1 MRLFFGSLFLALSF
15 LFAFSIAFS
24 IGNVSV
30 FAQTAELTPEQRAA
44 LERQLSQIESEIRD
58 QQNILDQKKTEGQ
71 SIARDIAILDAK
83 IKQAQLK
90 IKAHNLAIDK
100 LGKDITVKTKTIGT
114 LEQRIDA
121 GHQSL
126 EDILSKTNELDSYSI
141 AEAFLAKKN
150 FSEFFIDFDN
160 LASLQ
165 DSLGG
170 FLNDVK
176 QAKNQNE
183 TEKQSLNQK
192 RNQEID
198 TRINVEAEQRKIK
211 QSEAEKQ
218 KILNLNKQQQKDYQ
232 AVISDKQK
240 KAADIRNA
248 LFPLRDAAAIKFE
261 DALAYAKTASAVTGV
276 RAAFILAILQ
286 QESNLGANVG
296 QCYLKDASTGS
307 GVGKNTGKVFSKVM
321 SPTRDVPP
329 FLDMAKRLGF
339 DPYKQVV
346 SCPQSIGWGG
356 AMGPAQFIPSTWI
369 GLESQIAQALGKTTP
384 NPWAPRDAIMANAIF
399 VDNLGAGKGG
409 YSAEYEAAGRYYA
422 GGGWA
427 TLGAGYAKSVLSRA
441 QKIQDNI
448 DILQQ

>member
-1 MRLFFGSLFLALSF
+1 MRLFLVGIFITFSFFLGSFP
-15 LFAFSIAFS
+15 
-24 IGNVSV
+24 V
-30 FAQTAELTPEQRAA
+30 FAQADLTPEQRAA

-71 SIARDIAILDAK
+71 SIVRDISILDAK

-90 IKAHNLAIDK
+90 IKAHNLAIEK

-114 LEQRIDA
+114 LEQRIDK

-126 EDILSKTNELDSYSI
+126 ANIISKTNELDSYSI

-150 FSEFFIDFDN
+150 FSEFFIDFDA

-165 DSLGG
+165 DSLKG

-176 QAKNQNE
+176 EAKSENE

-198 TRINVEAEQRKIK
+198 TRINVEAEQKKIK
-211 QSEAEKQ
+211 QNEAEKQ
-218 KILNLNKQQQKDYQ
+218 QLLNLNKQQQQDYQ
-232 AVISDKQK
+232 STIAAKQK

-261 DALAYAKTASAVTGV
+261 DALAYAKAASAVTGV

-296 QCYLKDASTGS
+296 QCYLKDSSTGA
-307 GVGKNTGKVFSKVM
+307 GVGKNTGTAFAKVM
-321 SPTRDVPP
+321 SPTRDVSP
-329 FLDMAKRLGF
+329 FLDLAKRLGF

-346 SCPQSIGWGG
+346 SCPQSVGWGG
-356 AMGPAQFIPSTWI
+356 AMGPAQFIPSTWV
-369 GLESQIAQALGKTTP
+369 GLEAQIAQALGKTTP

-422 GGGWA
+422 GGAWS
-427 TLGAGYAKSVLSRA
+427 TLGAGYAKSVLA
-441 QKIQDNI
+441 KATAIQANI

>member
-1 MRLFFGSLFLALSF
+1 MRHFLVVLFLIVSF
-15 LFAFSIAFS
+15 FTGSF
-24 IGNVSV
+24 SV
-30 FAQTAELTPEQRAA
+30 FAQTAELTPAQRAA

-71 SIARDIAILDAK
+71 SISRDIAILDAK

-100 LGKDITVKTKTIGT
+100 LGKDITVKVKTIGT

-126 EDILSKTNELDSYSI
+126 GDIVSKTNELDSYSI
-141 AEAFLAKKN
+141 VEAFLAKKN

-165 DSLGG
+165 DSLDS

-183 TEKQSLNQK
+183 TEKDSLNQK

-198 TRINVEAEQRKIK
+198 TRINVETEQKKIK
-211 QSEAEKQ
+211 QNEAEKQ
-218 KILNLNKQQQKDYQ
+218 QLLNLNKQQQKGYQ

-261 DALAYAKTASAVTGV
+261 DALAYAKAASAVTGV

-286 QESNLGANVG
+286 QESNFGANVG
-296 QCYLKDASTGS
+296 QCYLKDSSSGS
-307 GVGKNTGKVFSKVM
+307 GVGKNTGTIFSKVM

-329 FLDMAKRLGF
+329 FLDLAKRLGF

-346 SCPQSIGWGG
+346 SCPQSVGWGG
-356 AMGPAQFIPSTWI
+356 AMGPAQFIPSTWS
-369 GLESQIAQALGKTTP
+369 GLESKIASALGKTTP

-399 VDNLGAGKGG
+399 VDELGAGKGG

-422 GGGWA
+422 GGGWK